1 MPHQGHTFT
10 WRSSL
15 QNLASLE
22 RELQHK
28 HRRMVQTKTTPHHA
42 DVRTPKCLM
51 YVSRNPVTFDIYRRR
66 ELYLLD
72 QKARETRKQQDYKWH
87 VHAPPAQCTVTIVTK
102 NTSNY

>member
-15 QNLASLE
+15 RNLASLE

-28 HRRMVQTKTTPHHA
+28 HRLMVRTKSTPHHA
-42 DVRTPKCLM
+42 DVRQPKCVV
-51 YVSRNPVTFDIYRRR
+51 YISRNPVTFEIHRHP

-72 QKARETRKQQDYKWH
+72 QKARETRQQADYKWH
-87 VHAPPAQCTVTIVTK
+87 VHDQPAQCTATIATK
-102 NTSNY
+102 NTFNY